1 MAGSNFSSVES
12 RLAIVEDKL
21 KTLCEIVSKYGLLS
35 PDVVELK
42 LSVSALTLVV
52 SNEAARSAKVE
63 VAQQSWNETHPPADF
78 TRGGVVKDLG

>member
-1 MAGSNFSSVES
+1 MADSNFASLEK

-21 KTLCEIVSKYGLLS
+21 NTLSQIVSKYGLLS

-52 SNEAARSAKVE
+52 SDEAARSAKVE
-63 VAQQSWNETHPPADF
+63 VAQQKWNQTQVPADL
-78 TRGGVVKDLG
+78 TSIGSAKD